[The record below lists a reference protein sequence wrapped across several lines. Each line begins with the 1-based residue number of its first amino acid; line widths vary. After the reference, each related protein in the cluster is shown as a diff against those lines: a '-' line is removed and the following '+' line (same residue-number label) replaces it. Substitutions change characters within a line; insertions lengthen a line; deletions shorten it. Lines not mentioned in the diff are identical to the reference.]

1 MATLLEKLRAV
12 REFYIQEIEHACEHH
27 NQHDDVEQQAD
38 RMIRAAEVIRAI
50 DLALPTTEAN
60 QQSACEKAFR
70 AAQPWSAKRPG

>member
-1 MATLLEKLRAV
+1 MVTLLEKLRAV
-12 REFYIQEIEHACEHH
+12 REFYIQEIEHACEDH
-27 NQHDDVEQQAD
+27 NQHDVEQQAD

-70 AAQPWSAKRPG
+70 AAQPRSAKRPG